1 MSNEDGNDKQQDPP
15 GILYNLVLIGSP
27 AVGKTCLFN
36 IWTGETFRD
45 VYITTLGVDKV
56 TLTEE
61 RDGVT
66 YNVKVWDTTGQERF
80 ASLATKY
87 LRKADGVF
95 FVYAVDDKTTFDEI
109 NKWVSIMKDTNSHEK
124 LQKILIANKI
134 DLPRKVSTEEGET
147 LAKQLGMTYC
157 ETSAKDGTGVK
168 DTYKKLVNAVITV
181 NYEKAQKKI
190 FKLKNEKKK
199 KTSKCQCIT
208 SN

>member
-15 GILYNLVLIGSP
+15 GILYNLVLIGSA

-36 IWTGETFRD
+36 IWTGNAFREI
-45 VYITTLGVDKV
+45 YITTLGIDKV

-66 YNVKVWDTTGQERF
+66 YNIKVWDTTGQERF

-199 KTSKCQCIT
+199 KTNKC
-208 SN
+208 